1 MIGDKARHTLKKCS
15 GCSTFGKW
23 YDTFPGKSTKK
34 AATCRKVHKVVKDL
48 KHTPPS
54 SSPENVLSVFR
65 NAYKDLTDRDLDE
78 DIVKTPGSNL
88 EKKKTAAEK
97 KRYLREVRA
106 QLHHVQTRVFPRF
119 KAKLHSNV
127 TFLSRD
133 PRLTV
138 CRS

>member
-34 AATCRKVHKVVKDL
+34 AATCHKVHKVVKDL

-97 KRYLREVRA
+97 KRYLREV
-106 QLHHVQTRVFPRF
+106 TRKVKRNLEEEW
-119 KAKLHSNV
+119 KKEAMQCLHSRKSKLEHV
-127 TFLSRD
+127 EATARAI
-133 PRLTV
+133 
-138 CRS
+138 